1 MIANRLF
8 LPYVRF
14 HDDDQESSRHS
25 FGQSTETQR
34 CGLARAPRGER
45 EALRDGRAGR
55 PRFRGLTDAEAIG
68 AAGDSGSGTHLEA
81 AWATT
86 DTTLSRPLGT
96 VTDIVSGTG
105 GQLAA
110 ALAVGAAL
118 GGSVLRFNAA
128 QLAGAVG
135 ASSW

>member
-1 MIANRLF
+1 MITNRLF

-34 CGLARAPRGER
+34 CGLARAPRGEH

-55 PRFRGLTDAEAIG
+55 PRFRGLADAEAIG
-68 AAGDSGSGTHLEA
+68 AAGDSGSGT
-81 AWATT
+81 
-86 DTTLSRPLGT
+86 
-96 VTDIVSGTG
+96 G
-105 GQLAA
+105 GQLRGR
-110 ALAVGAAL
+110 LAVGAAL